1 MKLAILMLLSLAVGY
16 LYAYHRDNRFRV
28 VPGYSWA
35 IDGRTGQLCD
45 PWPAPYATAV
55 SDREGIPYCAK
66 LR

>member
-1 MKLAILMLLSLAVGY
+1 MACAAFAGY

-45 PWPAPYATAV
+45 PWPAKYDTAV
-55 SDREGIPYCAK
+55 RDSEGIPYCTR
-66 LR
+66 LQ

>member
-1 MKLAILMLLSLAVGY
+1 MACAAFAGY

-45 PWPAPYATAV
+45 PWPAKYDTAV
-55 SDREGIPYCAK
+55 KDSEGIPYCTK
-66 LR
+66 LQ